1 MSHFISSITLW
12 SRCYYFLIF
21 HPSSPPHPKK
31 KTEGKRTL
39 VDKEGWARKNW
50 CFQIEEL
57 EKTLESS
64 LDCEEIKSVN
74 LKGNQCWIFTG
85 RTLAKAEAPIHW
97 PSDAKSWLIGKDP
110 DAGKNWRQEEMGT
123 AEDSIT
129 NSMDMN
135 LSKLWEIVEDRGAGH
150 ATVHGVTESDT
161 T

>member
-50 CFQIEEL
+50 CFWIEQL

-64 LDCEEIKSVN
+64 LDCKEIKSVN
-74 LKGNQCWIFTG
+74 PKGNQCWIFTG

-97 PSDAKSWLIGKDP
+97 PPDAKSWLIGKDWCWEKLK
-110 DAGKNWRQEEMGT
+110 AGGEG
-123 AEDSIT
+123 DSRGWDGEIASPT
-129 NSMDMN
+129 QWTWVWANSG
-135 LSKLWEIVEDRGAGH
+135 W
-150 ATVHGVTESDT
+150 
-161 T
+161 